1 LIEFLDNKENAQLQ
15 GNKLIQYVEWKQ
27 KWN

>member
-1 LIEFLDNKENAQLQ
+1 MFLDNKENIQLQ
-15 GNKLIQYVEWKQ
+15 GNKYIQYVDWKQ